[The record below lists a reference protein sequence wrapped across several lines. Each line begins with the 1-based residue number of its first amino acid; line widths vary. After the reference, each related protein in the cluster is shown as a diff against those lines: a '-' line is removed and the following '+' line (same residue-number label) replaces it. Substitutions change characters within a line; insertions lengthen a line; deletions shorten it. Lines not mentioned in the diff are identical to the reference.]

1 MIQDPSATRV
11 HFMLGTG
18 PTSEIVNLDKIG
30 TGESSSTWRGNS
42 VTTPGLRLDA
52 TVSHDVTKAGR
63 RRSMHRVDVSYV
75 DSSVSPAVTYKAS
88 AYEVVDQVDVPSAK
102 DIIARNAALSALL
115 NLQVGSKTAGAD
127 VSPTNIVQ
135 DWLNG
140 EP

>member
-1 MIQDPSATRV
+1 
-11 HFMLGTG
+11 
-18 PTSEIVNLDKIG
+18 
-30 TGESSSTWRGNS
+30 
-42 VTTPGLRLDA
+42 
-52 TVSHDVTKAGR
+52 
-63 RRSMHRVDVSYV
+63 MHRVDVSYV

>member
-1 MIQDPSATRV
+1 MILDPSTTRV
-11 HFMLGTG
+11 HGVLGTG
-18 PTSEIVNLDKIG
+18 PTAENISLDKVG

-63 RRSMHRVDVSYV
+63 RRSMYRVDVSYV

-88 AYEVVDQVDVPSAK
+88 AYQVVDQVDIASAK
-102 DIIARNAALSALL
+102 DIIARNAAVSALD
-115 NLQVGSKTAGAD
+115 NVMVSARTAGSD
-127 VSPTNIVQ
+127 FTGTSYIT